1 MSEKRKERARSRR
14 RTRAA
19 KVVVERKY
27 RARLEELWDLWTT
40 KEEFESCWA
49 PEGFRVEVFTLEARL
64 GGTLHYDMTAEARLL
79 AKSCHYAPTT
89 PPSAGMSSQNIRS
102 AP

>member
-1 MSEKRKERARSRR
+1 MKREKRKGELTRADA
-14 RTRAA
+14 RAA

-27 RARLEELWDLWTT
+27 RARLEELWDPWTT

-49 PEGFRVEVFTLEARL
+49 PQGFRVEVFTLEARL